1 MNNEKYANI
10 DAAKQKDVIKGIIDI
25 LWGEKDD
32 SHYELADFLIAASC
46 NCEQD
51 IKDLQKVLAE
61 LNPNNNSEFENQL
74 PAIVDDA
81 DIFQGTID
89 LGNLSTSA
97 KDSEGTGDLTDTHNS
112 NKETTK
118 KSGIDYVQSRIEHY
132 LIKLGLAKNVMVEYS
147 LLSSTLE
154 PTNPDKLQCISF
166 MEGDDDFIDNIGK
179 YYKACI
185 DQTEIDQKISI
196 YQHPRFLYDIDFAS
210 TQKQFVDTSDA
221 WADRYGVTG
230 TFKTSGS
237 KGKTLTSI
245 KASGSSIYKKVGDVY
260 MAAFELE
267 RSFNDMLLNAKEI
280 AKEIETDPQS
290 KKLVDIQ
297 DTLHSYCHKN
307 ISSCR
312 GKDSVYVA
320 FPIYGSRASNQ
331 LSKYE
336 IIRSDKKV
344 ALQGIGAFF
353 IYFEPLIDLSRPIYQ
368 QFIKTVMGKIAYEMG
383 NFIRLISAN
392 YMFNL
397 GLQLQEK
404 ARKEAVKSAKAAI
417 MSRNMSHNL
426 GSHVMSYLKQHLGS
440 VKDMLNDRIFSLLF
454 ESEDDMLHKL
464 SQEVKEKIE
473 NSDKV
478 ALPFLVGMGQFIS
491 YLQERQD
498 FIATIATDFV
508 PYYANVNFKDF
519 IYDELNPDK
528 RYERHK
534 DRANLKIDNILLG
547 NIARSEG
554 LGRPTS
560 PTSNTNG
567 KSDLSDIVLMF
578 RNFDGNPVEGS
589 DINGKL
595 INEKDPAIIEKA
607 TSLKEMRAYDMSL
620 PGGVVGRQ
628 AVFSIVENVIRN
640 AAKHGNW
647 REQQKLELSFD
658 IFTKEDINGKSDRI
672 PIDDNCG
679 EGHLSLFEV
688 FDSFYK
694 DASDMD
700 DLYIVTLT
708 DNLVCDQEKLAKLRM
723 AISELYVDERGVMK
737 EANKGIKEMR
747 ISASW
752 LRSIKI
758 EDEINCNIR
767 IPKIENKQKSED
779 ENKFE
784 ACKYDKNWRTI
795 PNKAPILYARLT
807 SSNKN
812 GKGNLQYI
820 FCLMRPKKV
829 AVISSRFA
837 NCASFN
843 RARYKSCSWG
853 LFSPEEYIGVSNK
866 SYEFILLD
874 DNRDGKRYD
883 EIRRCTSSRLFR
895 LSEVFNWGRGLFCDE
910 ETFFSDLF
918 NGEIDCDAF
927 LIKLYKF
934 LSNCNPNDLIAIH
947 DEKSWGEL
955 SREKGLQES
964 EITSG
969 IVTICKSGGVVRP
982 YLYRTHY
989 ETEENFNYVIN
1000 MMNNS
1005 GAYSQNLFIE
1015 GITGNNSTDRL
1026 VRNEEINDLWSYR
1039 HLHSMK
1045 ENIAIFDERIF
1056 SKVYGKEE
1064 RDFYQSDVFRLD
1076 KLKAKCINYFDDAL
1090 RKQELSDDDY
1100 KEIIGIINEEILSV
1114 EELRGFIKEE
1124 GLSEE
1129 TINRIFDSAIISN
1142 SFTGTAYAQKGIN
1155 IFNLIKSDKE
1165 DKKFYLCGLKWN
1177 DESDIVSTLYR
1188 KREINE
1194 KGDFVYKSY
1203 SKCEVL
1209 ATISWNSDDINSP
1222 LVVERCGETPI
1233 GLFTNRYDRI
1243 SIHQGLL
1250 DKLYDEFE
1258 IKGKPNEK
1266 ERLTK
1271 CFFEKFA
1278 RLETICDII
1287 EFRDSNNLKEFNQW
1301 FLPGMCIHSGR
1312 SKPNTNDMPQ
1322 HLPFIQYSSVE
1333 HAVMDCKYSLV
1344 ELLDYARYES

>member
-1 MNNEKYANI
+1 MSTEKYCNTDANKSEDI
-10 DAAKQKDVIKGIIDI
+10 IKGIIDI
-25 LWGEKDD
+25 LFRGKTVDNKEIAEIAK
-32 SHYELADFLIAASC
+32 FLVKKYKNDKGLEILRQTL
-46 NCEQD
+46 E
-51 IKDLQKVLAE
+51 E
-61 LNPNNNSEFENQL
+61 LNSSDNSSEFERQL
-74 PAIVDDA
+74 PANITDV

-89 LGNLSTSA
+89 LG
-97 KDSEGTGDLTDTHNS
+97 KLTTLDEEFKGAGNSVDAHNS
-112 NKETTK
+112 NQERGNSQSIDNLSGKDAIK

-132 LIKLGLAKNVMVEYS
+132 LLGLGIAKNILVEYS

-166 MEGDDDFIDNIGK
+166 MKGDDDFISNVGK
-179 YYKACI
+179 FYKACI
-185 DQTEIDQKISI
+185 DQTEMDKGISV
-196 YQHPRFLYDIDFAS
+196 YQHPRFLYDIDFDF
-210 TQKQFVDTSDA
+210 TQKQYNATSNA
-221 WADRYGVTG
+221 WADQFGVTG
-230 TFKTSGS
+230 TFNTTGTNNKSL
-237 KGKTLTSI
+237 KSI
-245 KASGSSIYKKVGDVY
+245 KAAGKSNYKKVGNVY
-260 MAAFELE
+260 VTAFELE
-267 RSFNDMLLNAKEI
+267 RSFNEMLLNAKQI
-280 AKEIETDPQS
+280 DPS
-290 KKLVDIQ
+290 KNKLVDIQ
-297 DTLHSYCHKN
+297 NTLHSYCHEN
-307 ISSCR
+307 ISNCR
-312 GKDSVYVA
+312 GEKSVYVA
-320 FPIYGSRASNQ
+320 FPIYGSRSSNQ
-331 LSKYE
+331 LPKYE
-336 IIRSDKKV
+336 IKRPDNKTS
-344 ALQGIGAFF
+344 LQGIGAFF
-353 IYFEPLIDLSRPIYQ
+353 IYFEPLMDLSIPIYR
-368 QFIKTVMGKIAYEMG
+368 QFVKIVMGKIAYEMG

-404 ARKEAVKSAKAAI
+404 ARIEAVKSAKAAI

-464 SQEVKEKIE
+464 SQEVKEKME

-498 FIATIATDFV
+498 FIATIATDFA

-567 KSDLSDIVLMF
+567 KSDLSDIILKF
-578 RNFDGNPVEGS
+578 RNFDGNPVEGA

-658 IFTKEDINGKSDRI
+658 IFTKEDIIGKSDRI
-672 PIDDNCG
+672 PIGDNCG

-694 DASDMD
+694 NASDMD

-708 DNLVCDQEKLAKLRM
+708 DNLLCDQEKLAKLRM

-767 IPKIENKQKSED
+767 IPKIENKQKSEE

-784 ACKYDKNWRTI
+784 ACKYDKNWRAM
-795 PNKAPILYARLT
+795 PDNKAPILYARLT
-807 SSNKN
+807 SSNKC

-837 NCASFN
+837 NCVSFN

-874 DNRDGKRYD
+874 DNRDGNRYD

-910 ETFFSDLF
+910 ETFFSNLF

-927 LIKLYKF
+927 LIKLYKY
-934 LSNCNPNDLIAIH
+934 LSNCNSNDLIAIH

-955 SREKGLQES
+955 SRK
-964 EITSG
+964 
-969 IVTICKSGGVVRP
+969 KR
-982 YLYRTHY
+982 
-989 ETEENFNYVIN
+989 F
-1000 MMNNS
+1000 
-1005 GAYSQNLFIE
+1005 
-1015 GITGNNSTDRL
+1015 
-1026 VRNEEINDLWSYR
+1026 
-1039 HLHSMK
+1039 
-1045 ENIAIFDERIF
+1045 ER
-1056 SKVYGKEE
+1056 K
-1064 RDFYQSDVFRLD
+1064 
-1076 KLKAKCINYFDDAL
+1076 
-1090 RKQELSDDDY
+1090 
-1100 KEIIGIINEEILSV
+1100 
-1114 EELRGFIKEE
+1114 
-1124 GLSEE
+1124 
-1129 TINRIFDSAIISN
+1129 
-1142 SFTGTAYAQKGIN
+1142 
-1155 IFNLIKSDKE
+1155 
-1165 DKKFYLCGLKWN
+1165 
-1177 DESDIVSTLYR
+1177 
-1188 KREINE
+1188 
-1194 KGDFVYKSY
+1194 
-1203 SKCEVL
+1203 
-1209 ATISWNSDDINSP
+1209 
-1222 LVVERCGETPI
+1222 
-1233 GLFTNRYDRI
+1233 
-1243 SIHQGLL
+1243 
-1250 DKLYDEFE
+1250 
-1258 IKGKPNEK
+1258 
-1266 ERLTK
+1266 
-1271 CFFEKFA
+1271 
-1278 RLETICDII
+1278 
-1287 EFRDSNNLKEFNQW
+1287 
-1301 FLPGMCIHSGR
+1301 
-1312 SKPNTNDMPQ
+1312 
-1322 HLPFIQYSSVE
+1322 
-1333 HAVMDCKYSLV
+1333 
-1344 ELLDYARYES
+1344 